1 MCGSSGLLP
10 MLLLPMLPM
19 LLLLLLLLP
28 LSLSP
33 PPWHAARTART
44 SSHPALAHAAAATQ

>member
-1 MCGSSGLLP
+1 

-19 LLLLLLLLP
+19 LLLLLLLLLP